1 MYPLSE
7 KGERIREMFGSIAP
21 RYDLLN
27 RLLSLGID
35 QRWRRFAVGK
45 IGVSASGRVL
55 DVATGTGDVALE
67 IAAQTPATVS
77 IVGVDFCKEMVDLGR
92 IKVEQSSHA
101 GRITL
106 QVAPCEDIPFEDRT
120 FDAATISFGIRNVVD
135 RVKGLTE
142 MRRVLKEGGRIVIL
156 EFSTPTSPLFRSLYH
171 FYFLKMLPRIGGLFS
186 RFSAYQYLPDSVMEF
201 PSRET
206 FKAMMTQVGF
216 KEVRHYDLTGGI
228 ATVYVGTR

>member
-35 QRWRRFAVGK
+35 RRWRRFAVGK
-45 IGVSASGRVL
+45 IAVSGPGRVL

-92 IKVEQSSHA
+92 VKVEQSRHA
-101 GRITL
+101 DRITL
-106 QVAPCEDIPFEDRT
+106 QVAPCEEIPFEDRT

-135 RVKGLTE
+135 RIKGLTE
-142 MRRVLKEGGRIVIL
+142 MRRVLKDGGRIVIL
-156 EFSTPTSPLFRSLYH
+156 EFSTPTMPLFRSLYH
-171 FYFLKMLPRIGGLFS
+171 FYFLKMLPKIGGMFS
-186 RFSAYQYLPDSVMEF
+186 RFSAYQYLPDSVLEF

-216 KEVRHYDLTGGI
+216 KEVQHFDLTGGI
-228 ATVYVGTR
+228 ATVYVGKR